1 MKKMHLL
8 FLTVLFLIMTSNFSC
23 TPKVKDVATTTPPTT
38 TKPEIIGVGSS
49 NLPKYDYESVP
60 GDPMGV
66 KIYTLKNGMKVYMS
80 VNKSEPRINT
90 SIAVRAGSKHDP
102 ADATGLAHYLEHMM
116 FKGTSNMGSLNW
128 AEEKVMLQ

>member
-1 MKKMHLL
+1 MKKSHLL

-23 TPKVKDVATTTPPTT
+23 TPKVKDVAKTNPPTT

-66 KIYTLKNGMKVYMS
+66 KIYTLKNGIKLVF
-80 VNKSEPRINT
+80 E
-90 SIAVRAGSKHDP
+90 
-102 ADATGLAHYLEHMM
+102 
-116 FKGTSNMGSLNW
+116 
-128 AEEKVMLQ
+128 